1 MQAAKQSI
9 IISESGTEAFPRC
22 YREVERRPLTGRF
35 SCSCM
40 MKLRAAEIG
49 AFADIFIYIYSCE
62 NLPAPLCRL
71 WHHPAARRRIARL
84 EKGLN
89 EERAG
94 RERIRK
100 GFLFTSHDAAR
111 ESPAQRL
118 FYKGDLQG
126 CILTGRYLETKIA
139 VAL

>member
-1 MQAAKQSI
+1 M
-9 IISESGTEAFPRC
+9 
-22 YREVERRPLTGRF
+22 
-35 SCSCM
+35 
-40 MKLRAAEIG
+40 
-49 AFADIFIYIYSCE
+49 FIYIYSCE
-62 NLPAPLCRL
+62 NPGLFQLPVSNLAPPSGRKADCK
-71 WHHPAARRRIARL
+71 ARQ
-84 EKGLN
+84 KGSN